1 MVAETDREKPQMTA
15 PIIPVPAGLQVHAS
29 AAPFVLSVSS
39 RILAT
44 DAAASVAGYLAGIL
58 RPSTGYPLPMV
69 SPVDGN
75 VAGPSD
81 IALHLDLADSLEL
94 GDEGY
99 RLDTSEA
106 GATIT
111 AAGPAGLFYGVQS
124 LRQLFPPS
132 LEKRSVQSAP
142 WQAVAATITDRPRFA
157 WRGAMLDVARHFFD
171 VAAVTRFV
179 DEIVLFKLN
188 VLHLHLTDDQGWRIS
203 IPGRPELTGIGAS
216 TAVGGGPGGFYT
228 EEDYARIVAYAAERF
243 VTVVPEIDVPGHTN
257 AALSAY
263 PEINADRRARDPYTG
278 IDVGFSS
285 LDVHADATWQ
295 FLDDVFRSVAAQTPG
310 PYLHIGG
317 DESLSTPPEQFP
329 GFISRATA
337 LVAAHGKT
345 PIAWHEAG
353 RSGDLAPGTIGQYWG
368 YLTPQDHADELATSF
383 VEQGG
388 SLILSPADVAYLD
401 ITYDE
406 TTPIG
411 QAWAGGPTSV
421 RAAYEWEPAEILPHV
436 REEQI
441 LGVEAPLW
449 TETVASAAD
458 IDYLVFPRL
467 AAVAEIAW
475 SARAGTAGRD
485 WEDFADRLE
494 AWYPRFLALGI
505 GAYREG
511 EPYPSRA
518 SGLSDGTL

>member
-1 MVAETDREKPQMTA
+1 MAT
-15 PIIPVPAGLQVHAS
+15 PILPLPTELQVDAS
-29 AAPFVLSVSS
+29 AAPFVLLVSS

-44 DAAASVAGYLAGIL
+44 DAAASVAGYLARIL
-58 RPSTGYPLPMV
+58 RPSTGYPLPVV
-69 SPVDGN
+69 SPVNGQI
-75 VAGPSD
+75 AGPAD
-81 IALHLDLADSLEL
+81 IALHLDLADVLEL
-94 GDEGY
+94 GGEGY
-99 RLDTSEA
+99 RLETSAA

-111 AAGPAGLFYGVQS
+111 AASPAGLFYGIQS
-124 LRQLFPPS
+124 LRQLFPAS
-132 LEKRSVQSAP
+132 VEKRSVQSAP

-179 DEIVLFKLN
+179 DGIVLFKIN
-188 VLHLHLTDDQGWRIS
+188 VLHLHLTDDQGWRIT
-203 IPGRPELTGIGAS
+203 IAGRPELTGIGAS
-216 TAVGGGPGGFYT
+216 TAVGGGRGGFYT
-228 EEDYARIVAYAAERF
+228 EEDYAHIVAYAAERF

-263 PEINADRRARDPYTG
+263 PEINADRTAREPYTG

-295 FLDDVFRSVAAQTPG
+295 FLDDVFGSVAAQTPG

-317 DESLSTPPEQFP
+317 DESLATPTEQFP
-329 GFISRATA
+329 GFIARATA

-353 RSGDLAPGTIGQYWG
+353 RSKDLAPGTIGQYWG
-368 YLTPQDHADELATSF
+368 YVTPQATADELAASF

-436 REEQI
+436 AEEKI

-449 TETVASAAD
+449 TETVASTSD

-467 AAVAEIAW
+467 TAVAEIAW
-475 SARAGTAGRD
+475 SARAGTDGRD
-485 WEDFADRLE
+485 WDGFADRLD
-494 AWYPRFLALGI
+494 AWYPRFRALGI

-511 EPYPSRA
+511 EPYPSGRSSD
-518 SGLSDGTL
+518 SGGSL